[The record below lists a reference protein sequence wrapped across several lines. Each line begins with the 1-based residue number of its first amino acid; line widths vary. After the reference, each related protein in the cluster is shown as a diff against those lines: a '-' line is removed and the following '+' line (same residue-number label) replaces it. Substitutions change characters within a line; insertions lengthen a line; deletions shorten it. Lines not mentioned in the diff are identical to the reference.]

1 MGLPVQPTFPAGL
14 ISPSASQAS
23 GIPTSLGSLLFNAV
37 DPTTGAAWILY
48 DLEGWDGTAE
58 AELSFIKR
66 PRAYGAIASEATDK
80 QRVMVGKGMVEV
92 PAANQLQAAIEQ
104 LNAACSLDPVILGV
118 NESGL
123 VRHMTVQRQDK
134 VIWTRINATQAEFSF
149 QIVAEEPRKFGDL
162 QTLQTGLPSVSGGR
176 TYPATYPLTYTG
188 TMNSGIISVTND
200 GDASAPVWFKAEG
213 VIPAGGWSIS
223 HAGKKKN
230 LTFATSLALGSGE
243 FVTIDMDARDIRA
256 QGQSARSGWVTQRGW
271 FDLDPGVNEIA
282 FSAVNFNSTAKLTAY
297 TMSAWS

>member
-37 DPTTGAAWILY
+37 DSSGVAWVLY
-48 DLEGWDGTAE
+48 DLDGWDGTAE

-66 PRAYGAIASEATDK
+66 PRAYGALASAATDR
-80 QRVMVGKGMVEV
+80 QRVMVAKGMVEV
-92 PAANQLQAAIEQ
+92 PAANQLQAAMQQ
-104 LNAACSLDPVILGV
+104 LNAAASLDETILGV

-123 VRHMTVQRQDK
+123 IRHMTVQRQDK
-134 VIWTRINATQAEFSF
+134 VIWTRINATQAEFNF
-149 QIVAEEPRKFGDL
+149 QIVAEDPRKYGNL
-162 QTLQTGLPSVSGGR
+162 VTLSTGLPSVSGGR
-176 TYPATYPLTYTG
+176 TYPATYPITYTG
-188 TMNSGIISVTND
+188 TMTSGIIQVNNA
-200 GDASAPVWFKAEG
+200 GDAVAPVWFKAEG

-230 LTFATSLALGSGE
+230 LTFATSLALGADE
-243 FVTIDMDARDIRA
+243 FVTIDMDSREIRA

-271 FDLDPGVNEIA
+271 FDLDPGTNEIA
-282 FSAVNFNSTAKLTAY
+282 FSAVNFDPTAKLTAY